1 MIRNGTTARA
11 CLYAL
16 ILLWINTYIARDLF
30 TATTAHM
37 GSMHG
42 FWTAIAARAGGSWF
56 HATWWPFWEMGI
68 PFEFTYSPLVPALAA
83 AIAALRG
90 VSPGVGYQS
99 VTGLC
104 YILGPLTLFFAAW
117 RLTRAPGASFVAALV
132 YSLTSIT
139 QVLTPDGDWAA
150 KNLWD
155 ARRLFVVTVWDDTPH
170 VAALV
175 LLPLVVLFLARSI
188 ETRRMVYYAAAA
200 ACIGASALASAFG
213 PVMIVM
219 AAVSLLLV
227 LRREIWFSNLL
238 LVGAIGFW
246 GWALAAPFLSPTF
259 MAAIREAN
267 AVYEGGWTIGSFT
280 ALAFTG
286 LGWAIMWHWLPR
298 WTKDWRMQF
307 FAVFAWVAISIP
319 LGEAVMHS
327 HFLPQPNR
335 YKFEAEL
342 ALCLPI
348 AFAATRWWQ
357 RIPTTVRRATAILLL
372 SLGAQQVAE
381 FRKTEK
387 KFTFPVDVTAT
398 VEYQV
403 ANWAQQHFP
412 QLRFFMSGSIAH
424 WTNTFTDVQQF
435 TGESFTLA
443 INQVQQRADSAIA
456 LGGDLEREVRI
467 TLAWL
472 KAYGVGVIAISGK
485 NSREYWHGFGH
496 PQKFDGRLP
505 VLWQDGG
512 VTLYRVP
519 LREFTLA
526 HIVPESA
533 IVRTVPKEPDD
544 TREVERFAAALD
556 DPALPG
562 TSFDWVGRNRIRIR
576 TTVAPGQA
584 LSVQE
589 TYHAG
594 WHASVG
600 GRKQEIFKDGL
611 GLMWLRPSCSGSCEV
626 VLDYD
631 GGWELRLCRW
641 ISWLAMA
648 ALFLLPVMEKRRP
661 KEHDGDEAV

>member
-1 MIRNGTTARA
+1 
-11 CLYAL
+11 L
-16 ILLWINTYIARDLF
+16 ILLWINIYIARDLF
-30 TATTAHM
+30 SANTAHM

-42 FWTAIAARAGGSWF
+42 FWTAIAARAGSSWF

-68 PFEFTYSPLVPALAA
+68 PFEFTYSPLVPGLAA

-90 VSPGVGYQS
+90 VSPGVAFQS

-117 RLTRAPGASFVAALV
+117 RLTREPGLSFIAALL

-139 QVLTPDGDWAA
+139 QLLLPDGDWAA
-150 KNLWD
+150 KNFWD
-155 ARRLFVVTVWDDTPH
+155 ARRLFVMTVWDDTPH

-188 ETRRMVYYAAAA
+188 ETRRAVYYVAAA

-213 PVMIVM
+213 PVMVVM
-219 AAVSLLLV
+219 AAVCMLFV
-227 LRREIWFSNLL
+227 LRRETWLSNLL
-238 LVGAIGFW
+238 LIAAIGFW
-246 GWALAAPFLSPTF
+246 GWALAAPFLAPSF
-259 MAAIREAN
+259 MGAIREAN
-267 AVYEGGWTIGSFT
+267 AAQEGGWSIGSIT

-286 LGWAIMWHWLPR
+286 LGWTILAHWLPR
-298 WTKDWRMQF
+298 WTKDWRLQF
-307 FAVFAWVAISIP
+307 FTVFAWVAISIP
-319 LGEAVMHS
+319 LGQALMHN

-342 ALCLPI
+342 ALCLLI
-348 AFAATRWWQ
+348 TFAARSWWD
-357 RIPTTVRRATAILLL
+357 RVPTGVRRAAAVLLL
-372 SLGAQQVAE
+372 SLGAQQVVE
-381 FRKTEK
+381 FRKAEK
-387 KFTFPVDVTAT
+387 KFTFPRGVTDT
-398 VEYQV
+398 VEYRV
-403 ANWAQQHFP
+403 ANWAQEHFP
-412 QLRFFMSGSIAH
+412 KLRFFMPGSIAQ
-424 WTNTFTDVQQF
+424 WTNAFTDVQQF

-443 INQVQQRADSAIA
+443 INQVQQRADTAIA
-456 LGGDLEREVRI
+456 FGTSDVEREVRI

-485 NSREYWHGFGH
+485 DSKEYWHGFTH
-496 PQKFDGRLP
+496 PEKFEGRLP
-505 VLWQDGG
+505 VLFQDSG

-526 HIVPESA
+526 HVVPESA
-533 IVRTVPKEPDD
+533 IVRAVPTEPDD

-562 TSFDWVGRNRIRIR
+562 TSFDWEGRNRIRIR

-589 TYHAG
+589 TYHPG

-600 GRKQEIFKDGL
+600 GKKQEILKDGL
-611 GLMWLRPSCSGSCEV
+611 GLMWMRPACSGSCEV

-641 ISWLAMA
+641 MSWLAMGALVIVPLVKRGGPLTRRA
-648 ALFLLPVMEKRRP
+648 ALAE
-661 KEHDGDEAV
+661 

>member
-1 MIRNGTTARA
+1 
-11 CLYAL
+11 L

-30 TATTAHM
+30 SATTGHM

-90 VSPGVGYQS
+90 VSAGVGFHS

-117 RLTRAPGASFVAALV
+117 RLTRAPGASFVAGLL

-139 QVLTPDGDWAA
+139 HWLLPDGDWAA
-150 KNLWD
+150 KNFWD
-155 ARRLFVVTVWDDTPH
+155 ARRLFAMAVWDDTPH
-170 VAALV
+170 LAALV

-188 ETRRMVYYAAAA
+188 ETRRVVYYAAAA

-213 PVMIVM
+213 PVMVVL
-219 AAVSLLLV
+219 AAVCLLLV

-238 LVGAIGFW
+238 LVSAIGFW
-246 GWALAAPFLSPTF
+246 GWALAAPFLSPSF
-259 MAAIREAN
+259 MAAIRQAN
-267 AVYEGGWTIGSFT
+267 AAQEDGWTVGSFT
-280 ALAFTG
+280 ALALTG
-286 LGWAIMWHWLPR
+286 LGWAIIAHWLPR
-298 WTKDWRMQF
+298 WTKDWRLQF
-307 FAVFAWVAISIP
+307 FAVFAWVTFSIP
-319 LGEAVMHS
+319 LGRLAMHNQ
-327 HFLPQPNR
+327 FLPQPNR
-335 YKFEAEL
+335 YRFDADL

-348 AFAATRWWQ
+348 AFAAVRWWE
-357 RIPTTVRRATAILLL
+357 RIPTTVRRAAAILLL

-381 FRKTEK
+381 YRKAEK
-387 KFTFPVDVTAT
+387 KFTFPADVTGT

-412 QLRFFMSGSIAH
+412 QIRYFMPGSVAK
-424 WTNTFTDVQQF
+424 WTNTFTSVQQF
-435 TGESFTLA
+435 TGESFSLA
-443 INQVQQRADSAIA
+443 INRVQQRADSAIVA
-456 LGGDLEREVRI
+456 GAGDVEREVRI

-485 NSREYWHGFGH
+485 DSKEFWHGFTH
-496 PQKFDGRLP
+496 PEKFEGRLP
-505 VLWQDGG
+505 VVWQYGG

-519 LREFTLA
+519 LREFALA

-533 IVRTVPKEPDD
+533 IVRAVPRGPDD
-544 TREVERFAAALD
+544 TREVERYAAALD

-562 TSFDWVGRNRIRIR
+562 TSFDWEERNRIRIR
-576 TTVAPGQA
+576 TTVAAGQA

-589 TYHAG
+589 TYHPG
-594 WHASVG
+594 WHASVDG
-600 GRKQEIFKDGL
+600 KSQEIFKDGL
-611 GLMWLRPSCSGSCEV
+611 GLMWLRPACSGSCEV

-641 ISWLAMA
+641 LSWLAMA
-648 ALFLLPVMEKRRP
+648 ALFIMPFMKKKAAR
-661 KEHDGDEAV
+661 